1 MASHRHET
9 YPLRKLRIN
18 FCKETDMHVL
28 PGVGRK
34 AAEQISEFISLHGNI
49 TTENVFDIPN
59 LKVSEQFFQIIDFAR
74 NPDYS
79 SVPGRTNSREQ
90 EYTNKSTTHP
100 AVSWNRQSVTRSCQ
114 YGSPEN
120 GSWSDKHI
128 KTNAYIRSRRKSECT
143 PEDNPARRPAYS
155 PGGTP
160 AHIESTCSRRA
171 RTALRLHPAH
181 QRKDLSS
188 RRPAYSPGGTPAR
201 VLPVDEDY
209 WVVLPKNLS
218 RQHTREAPTNKLA
231 RRPAY
236 SPGGTPARTR
246 SFRSHAYSVGVE
258 KPAHRQFI
266 CSSRGRWDHQYQP
279 DYTSEES
286 SASYSSS
293 DDDEL
298 SKAEDPQEKFLL
310 ASQTQYGNFFE
321 WADRVRMLADDAF
334 TGKPQSCR
342 NTLSI
347 SLFCHGCSDQE
358 AGQFALDKHPGTLN
372 MALVYVKQHI
382 KARHQMQLQSSEDG
396 LAIVSPTKEQNIAQS
411 EPLIKSP
418 VCDSF
423 MSKTTSKSSVTKLSA
438 ATPIAQKQSKAKRKK
453 AKKAKSCQ

>member
-1 MASHRHET
+1 M
-9 YPLRKLRIN
+9 
-18 FCKETDMHVL
+18 
-28 PGVGRK
+28 
-34 AAEQISEFISLHGNI
+34 
-49 TTENVFDIPN
+49 
-59 LKVSEQFFQIIDFAR
+59 
-74 NPDYS
+74 
-79 SVPGRTNSREQ
+79 
-90 EYTNKSTTHP
+90 
-100 AVSWNRQSVTRSCQ
+100 TRSCQ
-114 YGSPEN
+114 YDSPEN

-128 KTNAYIRSRRKSECT
+128 KTLNAYIRSRRKSECS
-143 PEDNPARRPAYS
+143 PEDDTARRPAYS

-209 WVVLPKNLS
+209 WVVPPKNLS
-218 RQHTREAPTNKLA
+218 RQHSREAPTNKLAYSPDSSTMA

-236 SPGGTPARTR
+236 SPGGTPARTKGSTNRLTCTLARRPAHFPGGTPARTKR

-266 CSSRGRWDHQYQP
+266 CSSRERWDHQYQP

-310 ASQTQYGNFFE
+310 ASQTKYENFFE
-321 WADRVRMLADDAF
+321 LADRVRRLADDALRASHRVAG
-334 TGKPQSCR
+334 T
-342 NTLSI
+342 
-347 SLFCHGCSDQE
+347 HCSDRE
-358 AGQFALDKHPGTLN
+358 AGQFALDKHSGTLN
-372 MALVYVKQHI
+372 MALVYVKRHI

-396 LAIVSPTKEQNIAQS
+396 LAIQS
-411 EPLIKSP
+411 SH
-418 VCDSF
+418 
-423 MSKTTSKSSVTKLSA
+423 
-438 ATPIAQKQSKAKRKK
+438 
-453 AKKAKSCQ
+453 

>member
-1 MASHRHET
+1 M
-9 YPLRKLRIN
+9 
-18 FCKETDMHVL
+18 
-28 PGVGRK
+28 
-34 AAEQISEFISLHGNI
+34 
-49 TTENVFDIPN
+49 
-59 LKVSEQFFQIIDFAR
+59 
-74 NPDYS
+74 
-79 SVPGRTNSREQ
+79 
-90 EYTNKSTTHP
+90 
-100 AVSWNRQSVTRSCQ
+100 TRSCQ
-114 YGSPEN
+114 YDSPEN

-128 KTNAYIRSRRKSECT
+128 KTNAYIRSRRKSECS
-143 PEDNPARRPAYS
+143 PEDDPARRPAYS

-171 RTALRLHPAH
+171 RTPRRLHPAH

-209 WVVLPKNLS
+209 WVVPPKNIS
-218 RQHTREAPTNKLA
+218 MQHSREAPTNKLAYSPDSTTASRPAYSPGRTPARTKGSTNRLIGTLA

-236 SPGGTPARTR
+236 SPGGTPARTKR
-246 SFRSHAYSVGVE
+246 SFRGHAYSVGVE
-258 KPAHRQFI
+258 KSAHRQFI

-310 ASQTQYGNFFE
+310 ASQTQYENFFE
-321 WADRVRMLADDAF
+321 WADRVRMLAEDAF
-334 TGKPQSCR
+334 KGKPQSCR

-347 SLFCHGCSDQE
+347 SLFCHGCSDRE

-372 MALVYVKQHI
+372 MALVYVKRHI
-382 KARHQMQLQSSEDG
+382 KARHQ
-396 LAIVSPTKEQNIAQS
+396 IVSSTKEQNIAQS
-411 EPLIKSP
+411 EPLIKKSP

-423 MSKTTSKSSVTKLSA
+423 KSKTTSKSSVTKLPQVPA
-438 ATPIAQKQSKAKRKK
+438 ATPIVQKQSKAERKK
-453 AKKAKSCQ
+453 AKKAKSLSIRSELTTEAVTKANSSRVDDSNLQANIICGKSVTSTNILICEAKPDGTYGSEREP